1 MLVVWVGVSK
11 FGSVRFLPEKTAKP
25 EKKKRPETEPE
36 PAGSGP
42 VSFRFFIQKTGQT
55 YRLILGFLIGF
66 LMGFVMGF

>member
-1 MLVVWVGVSK
+1 VSK
-11 FGSVRFLPEKTAKP
+11 FGSVRFLPEKNSQTG
-25 EKKKRPETEPE
+25 KKKKDPKPNRNRPK

-42 VSFRFFIQKTGQT
+42 VSVRFFIQKTGQT